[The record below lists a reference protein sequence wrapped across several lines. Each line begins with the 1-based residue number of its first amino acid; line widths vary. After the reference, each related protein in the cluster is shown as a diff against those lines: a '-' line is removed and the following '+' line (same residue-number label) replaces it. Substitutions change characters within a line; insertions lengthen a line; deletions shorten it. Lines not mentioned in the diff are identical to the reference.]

1 MTTQIKPYQNDIYLG
16 CIDKHL
22 EVREC
27 QMYTPQAQQDTF
39 TTPEILGIKLT
50 QYDPSGRRIG
60 RKDKKKRDHN
70 RLHELGMVIKR
81 K

>member
-1 MTTQIKPYQNDIYLG
+1 M
-16 CIDKHL
+16 H
-22 EVREC
+22 
-27 QMYTPQAQQDTF
+27 TPQAQQDTF

>member
-1 MTTQIKPYQNDIYLG
+1 MAIQIKPYQNDIYLG

-27 QMYTPQAQQDTF
+27 QMYTLQAQQDAF
-39 TTPEILGIKLT
+39 PTPEILGIKLT
-50 QYDPSGRRIG
+50 QYDPSVRRIG
-60 RKDKKKRDHN
+60 KKDKKKRDHN
-70 RLHELGMVIKR
+70 RLHELGMIIKR